1 MRNLHNTKHLG
12 EITSKNHIIQ
22 EFYDPLTPN
31 QLVKKKKIIPSK
43 NSSCFRTL
51 FGDNENQENIPQENS
66 IN

>member
-1 MRNLHNTKHLG
+1 MRNLHSTKHLC
-12 EITSKNHIIQ
+12 EIAPKNHNIQ

-31 QLVKKKKIIPSK
+31 QLVKKKIIPNK